1 MNDKVA
7 KLDLKTKILNL
18 KSGTSLTYDYL
29 IGADGV
35 NSFVAKQLFGSS
47 FDQNKIGLALEVELP
62 KGTHKYAQPSIH
74 FNVVNWG
81 YGWVFP
87 KKHSDT
93 CLLYTSPSPRDRT
106 RSRMPSSA

>member
-1 MNDKVA
+1 M
-7 KLDLKTKILNL
+7 
-18 KSGTSLTYDYL
+18 

-47 FDQNKIGLALEVELP
+47 FDQNKIGFALEVELP

-81 YGWVFP
+81 FGWVFP

-93 CLLYTSPSPRDRT
+93 FGIVGLHRLNAKLKDQLQNSLIRLAFRKLFVSENPLNYIYTSIPVLC
-106 RSRMPSSA
+106 